1 MEYFTYNNN
10 SSYEFGLI
18 VTGLRTYGAPN
29 RRVETVHVPGKNGD
43 LLLDEGTY
51 DNIIVSY
58 DIAVVENFP
67 VNARAIAQWLLA
79 DNGYKY
85 LWDTYNPDSYRLATY
100 FNAIDFDVESL
111 KKQGKATINFY
122 AKPQRFYSETRIW
135 NGNGRISVTNPYGFT
150 AKPTISTSGTVTITV
165 GDIVIK
171 VNEIYNSRI
180 TIDSETMQCYEG
192 DVNCNSMV
200 EIDEF
205 PVIPP
210 YATVDFVISGASSSQ
225 VSTFISPNFWEL

>member
-1 MEYFTYNNN
+1 MEYFTYNNK

-43 LLLDEGTY
+43 LLIDEGTF

-58 DIAVVENFP
+58 DIAVVQDFE

-79 DNGYKY
+79 DGGYHD
-85 LWDTYNPDSYRLATY
+85 LWDTYNDDLMRRATY

-111 KKQGKATINFY
+111 REQGKATINFY
-122 AKPQRFYSETRIW
+122 AKPQRFHIDYVDR
-135 NGNGRISVTNPYGFT
+135 NGNGTLSVTNPYGFT
-150 AKPTISTSGTVTITV
+150 AKPLIQTTGRVTITV
-165 GDIVIK
+165 GDIVIR
-171 VNEIYNSRI
+171 VNDIYDTTM

-192 DVNCNSMV
+192 DHNCNSMV

-210 YATVDFVISGASSSQ
+210 YATVNFVISGAN
-225 VSTFISPNFWEL
+225 STITTSIQPRFWTL